1 MSYTFGR
8 DVVQDML
15 ETLGISLVCR
25 AHQVRS
31 IDSTYMYMQ
40 LQYRVTSYYT

>member
-31 IDSTYMYMQ
+31 IDSFPMYVHV
-40 LQYRVTSYYT
+40 YAAVV